1 MKKRNQKFKTVALFL
16 AALMLMIS
24 MPCQPVLASMVSTE
38 EILDSARVYDSR
50 EYVNHI
56 LAREDVEQQLM
67 KQGVDPLEVQ
77 ARIDS
82 LSNAEIIQFAEQIE
96 NLPAGKNSL
105 GTVVGAALLVFIILL
120 VTDILGYTNVF
131 SFVTAKGN

>member
-1 MKKRNQKFKTVALFL
+1 MKRRNQKFKTVALFL

-24 MPCQPVLASMVSTE
+24 MPYQPVLASMISTE
-38 EILDSARVYDSR
+38 EMLDSERVHEAR

-67 KQGVDPLEVQ
+67 KQGVDPFEVQ

-82 LSNAEIIQFAEQIE
+82 LSNTEIIKLAEQIE
-96 NLPAGKNSL
+96 NLPAGKGAL
-105 GTVVGAALLVFIILL
+105 GTVIGAALIVFIILL
-120 VTDILGYTNVF
+120 VTDILGYTNIF
-131 SFVTAKGN
+131 PFVTKKGN